1 MAADVLL
8 YNALNANRR
17 ELQTRST
24 TLDTTLLNCCTCC
37 NVLVSCNDTL
47 VNAAIACTSNNF
59 NLWCLIPTGSGWTA
73 GTKICN
79 TSTQFNCGFCC
90 LWTVPDGVTCARFQL
105 WGAGAGTGGGCC
117 CSYSPW
123 GGNGA
128 YASVI
133 MQVTAGQQY
142 TICTG
147 CALCCFPARAVNC
160 ADGCPTWI
168 SGPGLT
174 NFCADGG
181 DGSRGC
187 QICRRMGP
195 IAFGCCNFYMGM
207 CQFNNNTDYCMTPG
221 GFISPGITRGGPYNI
236 VYPFYPSA
244 KTFYG
249 SSTSGT
255 VYGINGM
262 YGFTRIG
269 SANPCV
275 GNAPIY
281 GFPSCC
287 CNCCIFNYSQGCC
300 RSAQA
305 GYMQIPGVSGW
316 PGFSCGG
323 ANTRCGDMGRMGM
336 VCICYK

>member
-17 ELQTRST
+17 ELQTRSSS
-24 TLDTTLLNCCTCC
+24 LDTTLTNCCTCC
-37 NVLVSCNDTL
+37 TALITCNEGLVKN
-47 VNAAIACTSNNF
+47 AIACTSNNF

-73 GTKICN
+73 GLKVCN

-90 LWTVPDGVTCARFQL
+90 LWTVPPGVTCARFQL
-105 WGAGAGTGGGCC
+105 WGAGGNTGAGCC

-123 GGNGA
+123 AGNGA
-128 YASVI
+128 YASVV

-142 TICTG
+142 TVCAG
-147 CALCCFPARAVNC
+147 CALCCFSARAVNC
-160 ADGCPTWI
+160 ADGCPSWV
-168 SGPGLT
+168 SGPGLD
-174 NFCADGG
+174 NFCAEGG
-181 DGSRGC
+181 DGARSL

-195 IAFGCCNFYMGM
+195 IPFGCCNFYMGM
-207 CQFNNNTDYCMTPG
+207 CQFNSNTDYCMTPG
-221 GFISPGITRGGPYNI
+221 GFVSPGITRGGPYNI
-236 VYPFYPSA
+236 VYPFYPSS
-244 KTFYG
+244 KTYYG
-249 SSTSGT
+249 TSTSGT

-269 SANPCV
+269 SSNPCV

-281 GFPSCC
+281 GFPNCC

-316 PGFSCGG
+316 PGMSCGG